1 MFAYLILFRYL
12 CTCNYSYIM
21 IGANYD
27 IYMIVNFLT
36 IIAIVVS
43 GCYML
48 NKESK
53 LLYACNDLIYYHIG
67 YQGITP
73 PDYSVKLPPVLIAS
87 TLNIASLSIVRQVCQ
102 VFLCLFHLVHS
113 PVLDHH

>member
-12 CTCNYSYIM
+12 CTCNYSYM

-36 IIAIVVS
+36 IITIVVS

-53 LLYACNDLIYYHIG
+53 LLHACNDLIYYCID

-73 PDYSVKLPPVLIAS
+73 PRLLGKTTTCSYSIHTKYSKPLHCS
-87 TLNIASLSIVRQVCQ
+87 SGLSSISVSI
-102 VFLCLFHLVHS
+102 FTSFILLS
-113 PVLDHH
+113 